1 MTTSRHRP
9 PPLLSAL
16 AASIALLL
24 VGAPLQ
30 AAQLVYSGT
39 LERDGAPVDGAYDLR
54 VLAFAEGDALLPA
67 TAPVEFRAVEV
78 AGGRFEI
85 SLDLPDSA
93 REAWIELAVRPA
105 GSVDFVPLHGRT
117 KAAQAP
123 SAIGQCWSS
132 TGDSGSNP
140 ATNFLGTLDAQPL
153 ILRTRNA
160 QSLRLEPS
168 TILLSGVPVTAN
180 VIAGGQAN
188 IAAAGVRGATIAGGG
203 ATPGGDPSF
212 TTEARN
218 QVLGHYG
225 SIGGGFANVA
235 GLNLGDPEFA
245 TLATVGGG
253 ELNTASGTWSTV
265 GGGERNT
272 ASGLWGAVPGGAEN
286 TAAGDRSA
294 VGGGF
299 RNCAGGHDS
308 WAGGFRAKVR
318 RGTGAGGAGAGCSG
332 VPTSSSSRGDEGTFA
347 WADSQNADFVST
359 GPDQFNV
366 RARGGVGINTPP
378 RDVNVEV
385 TIRGRQ
391 GDAFG
396 GNADVE
402 LIVNNANQEGIQFG
416 AFDGGAGTNDATFE
430 LAHRNPTT
438 YAPRLTLSGSG
449 AVTIRSNNTGGSTG
463 VTMAAGSGAWSS
475 LSDRHMKTGFV
486 AVDALDVLARVIELP
501 LGTWSYLAQGEGIRH
516 MGPMA
521 QDFHAAFGLGES
533 DTRIATID
541 ADGVAF
547 AAIQGLN
554 QKLEAERDALR
565 AENAALKA
573 RLDRIERLLG
583 TEE

>member
-1 MTTSRHRP
+1 MPHVLHQPRP
-9 PPLLSAL
+9 APRAL
-16 AASIALLL
+16 ATGLALLL
-24 VGAPLQ
+24 AGAPLH
-30 AAQLVYSGT
+30 AAELLYRGT
-39 LERDGAPVDGAYDLR
+39 LEHDGAPADGRYDLR
-54 VLAFAEGDALLPA
+54 VRAYAAEDTRLPA
-67 TAPVEFRAVEV
+67 LAAIDVPDVTVADGHFAVTLDV
-78 AGGRFEI
+78 PGAGQDTW
-85 SLDLPDSA
+85 L
-93 REAWIELAVRPA
+93 ELAVRPA
-105 GSVDFVPLHGRT
+105 GSGAFVPLHGRT
-117 KAAQAP
+117 RATPAMKT
-123 SAIGQCWSS
+123 IGQCWSS
-132 TGDSGSNP
+132 TGDAGSN
-140 ATNFLGTLDAQPL
+140 ASTNFLGTLDAQPL
-153 ILRTRNA
+153 VLRTRNA

-168 TILLSGVPVTAN
+168 TVLLSGVPVTAN
-180 VIAGGQAN
+180 VIAGGQTN

-218 QVLGHYG
+218 EVLGHYG

-235 GLNLGDPEFA
+235 GLPLGQPEFA

-265 GGGERNT
+265 SGGERNT

-308 WAGGFRAKVR
+308 WAGGSRAKVR
-318 RGTGAGGAGAGCSG
+318 RGTGAGGAGAGCAG
-332 VPTSSSSRGDEGTFA
+332 VPLSTSSRGDEGTFA
-347 WADSQNADFVST
+347 WADSQSADFVST
-359 GPDQFNV
+359 GPDQFNI

-378 RDVNVEV
+378 RDVNVEM

-402 LIVNNANQEGIQFG
+402 LIIDNANQEGIQFG
-416 AFDGGAGTNDATFE
+416 ASNGGAGVNDANFEIAHKNATTF
-430 LAHRNPTT
+430 
-438 YAPRLTLSGSG
+438 APRLTLFGSG
-449 AVTIRSNNTGGSTG
+449 AVTIRSNNTGGNTG

-475 LSDRHMKTGFV
+475 LSDRHQKTAFV
-486 AVDALDVLARVIELP
+486 AVDPLDVLARVLALP
-501 LGTWSYLAQGEGIRH
+501 MATWSYRAQGAGIRH

-541 ADGVAF
+541 ADGVAL
-547 AAIQGLN
+547 AAIQGLH
-554 QKLEAERDALR
+554 QKLEAERAALR

-583 TEE
+583 TTE